1 MDETF
6 RLDTILMDKST
17 LPTRKKIIFFYPL
30 GIDLSMGKA
39 HISHMAI
46 TPWLLEEDK
55 MSIQETAQRLEE
67 LRAQIKI
74 LQTEERECK
83 QYLFEQAPE
92 WFANPVDKS
101 AETLTEGDVT
111 VTLTWGSVSECTRKA
126 YFEKRVQVEVAA

>member
-1 MDETF
+1 
-6 RLDTILMDKST
+6 
-17 LPTRKKIIFFYPL
+17 
-30 GIDLSMGKA
+30 
-39 HISHMAI
+39 
-46 TPWLLEEDK
+46 
-55 MSIQETAQRLEE
+55 MSIQETALRLEE

-101 AETLTEGDVT
+101 AETLFDGDVT
-111 VTLTWGSVSECTRKA
+111 VTLTWGSISECTRKA

>member
-1 MDETF
+1 
-6 RLDTILMDKST
+6 
-17 LPTRKKIIFFYPL
+17 
-30 GIDLSMGKA
+30 
-39 HISHMAI
+39 MAI

-92 WFANPVDKS
+92 WFANPADGE
-101 AETLTEGDVT
+101 ADTLTDGDVR
-111 VTLTWGSVSECTRKA
+111 VTLTWGWISECTRKG
-126 YFEKRVQVEVAA
+126 YFQKSVKVEDAA